1 MLISTMKLRTE
12 MDLAV
17 IFTMSDELD
26 YVYPGTVFLCL
37 GFLACLNSFYL
48 QLTGK
53 TIESGLCQS
62 VTITVKG
69 VLFPL
74 ESFSRTLLCII
85 GILME
90 ILTTSKTNT
99 FLRSQDSQE
108 MLMYCFYMFAS
119 FCECACILSNKID
132 RKLTMVSY
140 AVASFVESYFAFH
153 FIESRE
159 NSCMTMCWSLLAFVQ
174 GSAFLLQSMS
184 VNNSSVLII
193 RNATMILHGTWFYH
207 IAFSQYIYSTPSEI
221 DDLYVAQ
228 VNETKRELDLE
239 PIAEET
245 VDVQVSKVAFDFV
258 LHFLLAFMITV
269 WTFIIMSIVLRSDD
283 SDLRDPSSRPL
294 VDDDDMSDFEEPAVA
309 KDELES
315 RIVPDNGEDNG
326 NSHDSVTNF
335 GI

>member
-1 MLISTMKLRTE
+1 M
-12 MDLAV
+12 
-17 IFTMSDELD
+17 
-26 YVYPGTVFLCL
+26 FLCVL
-37 GFLACLNSFYL
+37 KYFLYA
-48 QLTGK
+48 
-53 TIESGLCQS
+53 
-62 VTITVKG
+62 V
-69 VLFPL
+69 
-74 ESFSRTLLCII
+74 

-207 IAFSQYIYSTPSEI
+207 VSLETLFNCKIVAKRIQNNEKPL
-221 DDLYVAQ
+221 LY
-228 VNETKRELDLE
+228 K
-239 PIAEET
+239 
-245 VDVQVSKVAFDFV
+245 
-258 LHFLLAFMITV
+258 LLQRPVKITV
-269 WTFIIMSIVLRSDD
+269 
-283 SDLRDPSSRPL
+283 
-294 VDDDDMSDFEEPAVA
+294 
-309 KDELES
+309 
-315 RIVPDNGEDNG
+315 
-326 NSHDSVTNF
+326 
-335 GI
+335 